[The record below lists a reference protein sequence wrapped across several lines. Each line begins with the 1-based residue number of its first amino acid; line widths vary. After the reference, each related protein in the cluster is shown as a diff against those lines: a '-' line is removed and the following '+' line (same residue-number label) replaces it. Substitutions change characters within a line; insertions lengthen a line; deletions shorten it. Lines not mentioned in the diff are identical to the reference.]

1 MFEFL
6 KVLFYL
12 FIFVIIL
19 WGSYFLSRKM
29 SVYSLRFGRSKYMMI
44 VDKLIINKDTGLA
57 IIKIADKHLL
67 VSLAAS
73 KLEIIRELNS
83 DELIEIEPDNTWQM
97 EPYVSVKNLVGTIS
111 EKVVSFFKKISTRFR
126 QKKQNNNSFFNIL
139 SSKLAVSRE
148 KTAAKK
154 SSDGVV
160 IDKLL
165 DQTSNRTK
173 AIKDKLGIGVV
184 KNKN

>member
-1 MFEFL
+1 
-6 KVLFYL
+6 
-12 FIFVIIL
+12 
-19 WGSYFLSRKM
+19 
-29 SVYSLRFGRSKYMMI
+29 
-44 VDKLIINKDTGLA
+44 
-57 IIKIADKHLL
+57 
-67 VSLAAS
+67 
-73 KLEIIRELNS
+73 
-83 DELIEIEPDNTWQM
+83 M